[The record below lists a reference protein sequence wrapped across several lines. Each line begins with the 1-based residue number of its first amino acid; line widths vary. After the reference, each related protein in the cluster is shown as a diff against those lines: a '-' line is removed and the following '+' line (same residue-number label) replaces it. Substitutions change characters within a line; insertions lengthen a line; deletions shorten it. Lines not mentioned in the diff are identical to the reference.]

1 MSLNSSQIQSYIKEL
16 GLDQFTHETL
26 EQEEKALKIKKNKK
40 KSESN
45 SQFEETEEIPKV
57 KKTVS
62 KVTVKDVASK
72 ARPTTSESKGKKIKK
87 KDSTVNVPANNK
99 VPERNGFPKKSAPPA
114 KVPNGERQKKKI
126 SFSDAGP
133 AIPTQAVDNQP
144 KNKRTT
150 FDDTG
155 TAVPAQPLNAE
166 PKNKR
171 IVFDKSY
178 ISNTDNANHSNGTS
192 DQWYK
197 LLITPDLPWFQQATD
212 LQPSTQY
219 VTGPELKKLEEEGSQ
234 HLDSDVVKF
243 KKGISC

>member
-1 MSLNSSQIQSYIKEL
+1 LSLNSSQIQSYIKEL

-26 EQEEKALKIKKNKK
+26 EQEEKALRLKKNKK
-40 KSESN
+40 KTESN
-45 SQFEETEEIPKV
+45 LQTEETEEIPKV

-62 KVTVKDVASK
+62 KETVKDVASK
-72 ARPTTSESKGKKIKK
+72 ARPTPSESKGKKPKK
-87 KDSTVNVPANNK
+87 KDSTVNVPANKK
-99 VPERNGFPKKSAPPA
+99 VVKRNGLPKKSAPPA
-114 KVPNGERQKKKI
+114 KVPKGERQNKRT
-126 SFSDAGP
+126 SFSDVGT
-133 AIPTQAVDNQP
+133 AIPAQAGDSQP

-155 TAVPAQPLNAE
+155 TAIPTQPLNTE

-171 IVFDKSY
+171 IVFDKTY
-178 ISNTDNANHSNGTS
+178 ISNSDNANQSNGTS

-197 LLITPDLPWFQQATD
+197 LLITPDLPWYQQGTD

-219 VTGPELKKLEEEGSQ
+219 VTGPELKKLEEEASQ
-234 HLDSDVVKF
+234 HLESDVVKF